1 MSSASTLKL
10 QIEHKLAHRFPAAL
24 TPVRRTVRETA
35 AVGIPEIDR
44 LLEGGLPVGAIS
56 EITGPA
62 SSGRT
67 CLALSF
73 VAQRTNAGQVCAWI
87 DVGNALDPESAAASG
102 VNLRRLLWVRCPA
115 AQAEGKQRSRSNP
128 ALSATDLLLRAG
140 GFAAIILDMGDVDT
154 EEGRLISLSTWY
166 SFKQSADQS
175 RCSLVVLGKSA
186 YAQASA
192 GIVVECS
199 RSQVRTFGRNVLG
212 GAALDVRLTR
222 EKTTPLGTAR
232 KPPLSTWMVD
242 TAWEIER

>member
-1 MSSASTLKL
+1 MSSANALRL
-10 QIEHKLAHRFPAAL
+10 QIEHKLADRFPAAL
-24 TPVRRTVRETA
+24 TPVHRTVQETA
-35 AVGIPEIDR
+35 AIGIPEIDR

-87 DVGNALDPESAAASG
+87 DVGNALDPESVAAGG
-102 VNLRRLLWVRCPA
+102 VNLRRLLWVRCPGV
-115 AQAEGKQRSRSNP
+115 QAKGKQRSRPNP

-140 GFAAIILDMGDVDT
+140 GFAAIILDMGDVDA
-154 EEGRLISLSTWY
+154 EQGRLISSSTWY
-166 SFKQSADQS
+166 SFKQSADQA

-186 YAQASA
+186 YAQANA
-192 GIVVECS
+192 AVVVECS
-199 RSQVRTFGRNVLG
+199 PSKVRTFGRNVLG
-212 GAALDVRLTR
+212 GSAFDVQLTR
-222 EKTTPLGTAR
+222 EKTAPLGTAR
-232 KPPLSTWMVD
+232 KPPVSTWMVD